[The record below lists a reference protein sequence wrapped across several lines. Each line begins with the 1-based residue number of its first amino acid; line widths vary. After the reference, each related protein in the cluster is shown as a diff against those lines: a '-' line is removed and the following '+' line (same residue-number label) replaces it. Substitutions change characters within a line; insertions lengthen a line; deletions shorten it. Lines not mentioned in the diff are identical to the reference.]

1 MPRARPV
8 AGAGSR
14 PGGENVLWPIA
25 RRQER
30 MQTSRSGPLVDCL
43 WGLTRIHPRVKHE
56 IWQMVFCLH
65 TTHSLNPRYSR
76 SHRLEA
82 KHKDRPVLIL
92 ARQVSH
98 FYPNPYQTSKT
109 LVFGFVCASLH
120 SATCVSHEIKPL
132 TQLLNQLEG
141 MRRWHL
147 FYSHWQNLT
156 F

>member
-30 MQTSRSGPLVDCL
+30 TQTSRSGPLVDCL

-56 IWQMVFCLH
+56 IWQMVLCLH
-65 TTHSLNPRYSR
+65 TTQILLTLGIHVAIGWRPNTKIDRSLFWPGR
-76 SHRLEA
+76 SHIFTLTHI
-82 KHKDRPVLIL
+82 KHPKHSCLVLFL
-92 ARQVSH
+92 LL
-98 FYPNPYQTSKT
+98 YTY
-109 LVFGFVCASLH
+109 
-120 SATCVSHEIKPL
+120 VSHEIKPL